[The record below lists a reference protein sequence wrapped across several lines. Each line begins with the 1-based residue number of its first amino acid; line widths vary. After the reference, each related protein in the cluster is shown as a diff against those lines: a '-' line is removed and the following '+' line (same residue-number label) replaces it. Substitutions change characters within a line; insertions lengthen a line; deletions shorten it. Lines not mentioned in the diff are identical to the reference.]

1 MSDVFREINEEV
13 RREKL
18 LKLWERYQNYIV
30 TGMILLVLLIAGWRL
45 YQWWEAKKAAEVG
58 AAFNAAMTLSTEGKR
73 AEAETAFAK
82 IAESNAAG
90 YRDLA
95 RLQAAAEL
103 AQRDPKAAVEA
114 YDVIAADQQTPQT
127 MRDLAAVRAGALLAD
142 SEPYATMLQR
152 LEPLTAADRTYRNVA
167 RELLTLS
174 AWRAG
179 DATAAR
185 KWADMITGDAQAT
198 PNLRRR
204 IEMLLALTA
213 ANAKS

>member
-1 MSDVFREINEEV
+1 
-13 RREKL
+13 
-18 LKLWERYQNYIV
+18 
-30 TGMILLVLLIAGWRL
+30 
-45 YQWWEAKKAAEVG
+45 
-58 AAFNAAMTLSTEGKR
+58 
-73 AEAETAFAK
+73 
-82 IAESNAAG
+82 
-90 YRDLA
+90 
-95 RLQAAAEL
+95 
-103 AQRDPKAAVEA
+103 
-114 YDVIAADQQTPQT
+114 
-127 MRDLAAVRAGALLAD
+127 
-142 SEPYATMLQR
+142 
-152 LEPLTAADRTYRNVA
+152 PLTAADRTYRNVA